1 MSGKRQAVRKGSRH
15 YVIILFC
22 LDCDGCCVRFMS
34 SFTVTHH
41 IVGTD
46 TFRRA
51 GQRSC
56 HARAV
61 LNSPVDCLKPR
72 RHRRLVRAFCVAK
85 SGWSAAEDS
94 GVGYADH
101 VAPKGNVSPPLML
114 FTNLAASPRRQP
126 KKQRCFA
133 QQRSL
138 MAYTYVYIGFKSLYT
153 LVYIVYVTHFVPYFT
168 RSDFIVSYTKI
179 LFNVTLYTN
188 VYIRQKACFRVLLL
202 PSQLLIFKILAAIRE
217 SRLRL
222 IS

>member
-1 MSGKRQAVRKGSRH
+1 MGAVWGSCH
-15 YVIILFC
+15 VSQSPITSLEWEA
-22 LDCDGCCVRFMS
+22 
-34 SFTVTHH
+34 
-41 IVGTD
+41 
-46 TFRRA
+46 FRRA

-101 VAPKGNVSPPLML
+101 VVPKGSVPPPLML

-133 QQRSL
+133 QWRSL

-153 LVYIVYVTHFVPYFT
+153 LVYIVYVIHFVPYFT
-168 RSDFIVSYTKI
+168 RSDFIVSYTKN

-188 VYIRQKACFRVLLL
+188 VYIRQKACFRVLFL
-202 PSQLLIFKILAAIRE
+202 PSQLLIFKISAAVRE
-217 SRLRL
+217 SHLRL

>member
-1 MSGKRQAVRKGSRH
+1 MG
-15 YVIILFC
+15 
-22 LDCDGCCVRFMS
+22 FMS
-34 SFTVTHH
+34 RFTVTHH

-72 RHRRLVRAFCVAK
+72 RHRWLVRAFCVAK

-114 FTNLAASPRRQP
+114 FYQFSCVSEASAEEAALFRAI
-126 KKQRCFA
+126 A
-133 QQRSL
+133 QFDGVYVCIHRLQKF
-138 MAYTYVYIGFKSLYT
+138 VYIGIHCIRDTFCSLFYAVWIHRLVYKNFIQCHVVYQCIHQAKSLFQSPAFAVAAT
-153 LVYIVYVTHFVPYFT
+153 DFQDTGSGQREPFKI
-168 RSDFIVSYTKI
+168 DFIMLQTD
-179 LFNVTLYTN
+179 
-188 VYIRQKACFRVLLL
+188 VLLY
-202 PSQLLIFKILAAIRE
+202 KA
-217 SRLRL
+217 LR
-222 IS
+222 